1 MRTPVWTVALAF
13 LLLAGSLLG
22 ACSPTP
28 ADEALDSPL
37 PPPTAAGSPLTVV
50 DALGRTVEFP
60 APPQRIVVA
69 GKSSLTIVDTLYL
82 FPEARERL
90 VGLVVGRQDP
100 GAFLS
105 AVDPAFAAKAA
116 LEVEAGP
123 EQIAPLDPDV
133 VVLRSFMAES
143 LGQPLD
149 QLGIPVVY
157 VDLETPE
164 QCFRDLGTLGTLLGN
179 GARADEIHAYYQA
192 RLDRIEAALADL
204 EDGGLPRV
212 LLLQHSAQGGEVALS
227 VPSASWIQ
235 TAEVEMAGGL
245 PAWVEAAP
253 GGGWTVVNLEQIAA
267 WDPDALLIVSY
278 DADPAVVVEDLAA
291 DPRWQALRAVEAG
304 RIYGFPGDI
313 FSWDQPDPR
322 WILGVTWLAGQL
334 HPQRLADLD
343 MRAEVV
349 QFFEAMYGMETAS
362 IEARILANLKGD
374 VE

>member
-1 MRTPVWTVALAF
+1 MKTPAWTLALAL
-13 LLLAGSLLG
+13 LLLAGPLLG
-22 ACSPTP
+22 ACGPTP
-28 ADEALDSPL
+28 IDEALDLRL
-37 PPPTAAGSPLTVV
+37 PPPTAAGSPVTVV
-50 DALGRTVEFP
+50 DTLGRTVEFP

-105 AVDPAFAAKAA
+105 AVDPAFAAKAV

-123 EQIAPLDPDV
+123 EQIAPLDPDA

-143 LGQPLD
+143 LGRPLE
-149 QLGIPVVY
+149 QLGIPTVY

-164 QCFRDLGTLGTLLGN
+164 QYFRDLGALGALFGN
-179 GARADEIHAYYQA
+179 QARADEIRAYYEA
-192 RLDRIEAALADL
+192 RLDRIEGALADL
-204 EDGGLPRV
+204 GDGEAPRV

-235 TAEVEMAGGL
+235 TAEVELAGGIPL
-245 PAWVEAAP
+245 WAEAAP

-267 WDPDALLIVSY
+267 WDPDTILVVSY
-278 DADPAVVVEDLAA
+278 GADPSDVVADLAA
-291 DPRWQALRAVEAG
+291 DPRWQALRPVKTG
-304 RIYGFPGDI
+304 RIYGFPGDL

-322 WILGVTWLAGQL
+322 WILGVTWLAGRL

-349 QFFEAMYGMETAS
+349 QFFEAMYGMDAAS

-374 VE
+374 LE